1 MSPPEW
7 RTNLIEFPDEED
19 IQEDMDPDTAQGPAD
34 PTPENL
40 ETGQR
45 NQEQASSLAPSDGT
59 KKGSKGFKRGILNLS
74 KRIRST
80 ATKVT
85 HRIKDRD
92 RNNNSGSQA
101 RFYVDLGAGP
111 SGPSC

>member
-1 MSPPEW
+1 VDQGP
-7 RTNLIEFPDEED
+7 
-19 IQEDMDPDTAQGPAD
+19 AQVPAD
-34 PTPENL
+34 PTPGNL
-40 ETGQR
+40 ETGQL
-45 NQEQASSLAPSDGT
+45 NQEPASSLAPSDGT

-92 RNNNSGSQA
+92 RNNNSGAQT
-101 RFYVDLGAGP
+101 RFYVDLGPGP

>member
-1 MSPPEW
+1 MGEGP
-7 RTNLIEFPDEED
+7 
-19 IQEDMDPDTAQGPAD
+19 AQVPAD
-34 PTPENL
+34 PTPGNL
-40 ETGQR
+40 ETGQL
-45 NQEQASSLAPSDGT
+45 NQEPASSLAPSDGT

-92 RNNNSGSQA
+92 RNNNSGAQT
-101 RFYVDLGAGP
+101 RFYVDLRPGP